1 MTTCTFWKSYIQAH
15 VQRMNFTEEKMKKVV
30 VLIAQGFEEIE
41 ALSPVDYLRRAK
53 ADVVLAAT
61 ATEGKTVTAS
71 HKVSVNCDTTLDE
84 VLGEATLPDAV
95 VIPGGL
101 PGATNIAGCKA
112 ALTFIERMF
121 DAGKIVAAICASPA
135 LVLGK
140 TKVLQGKDWTCY
152 PQMEENVSPELQKR
166 HKTAPF
172 VTDGNVVTAR
182 GAGAAEQFSME
193 LVRLL
198 CGESERD
205 RIAKATVQ
213 R

>member
-1 MTTCTFWKSYIQAH
+1 
-15 VQRMNFTEEKMKKVV
+15 MKKVV
-30 VLIAQGFEEIE
+30 VLMAQGFEEVE

-53 ADVVLAAT
+53 ADVLLAAT
-61 ATEGKTVTAS
+61 ATEGKTVTGS
-71 HKVSVNCDTTLDE
+71 HKVSLNCDTTLED
-84 VLGEATLPDAV
+84 VLQETTLPDAV

-112 ALTFIERMF
+112 ALDFIERMF

-152 PQMEENVSPELQKR
+152 PQMEENVSAELQKR
-166 HKTAPF
+166 HKVAPF
-172 VTDGNVVTAR
+172 VTSGNVVTGR
-182 GAGAAEQFSME
+182 GAGAAEQFAME

-198 CGESERD
+198 CGESERV

>member
-1 MTTCTFWKSYIQAH
+1 
-15 VQRMNFTEEKMKKVV
+15 MKKVV
-30 VLIAQGFEEIE
+30 VLIAQGFEEVE

-53 ADVVLAAT
+53 ANVLLAAT
-61 ATEGKTVTAS
+61 ATAGKTVTGS
-71 HKVSVNCDTTLDE
+71 HKVSVNCDTTLDD
-84 VLGEATLPDAV
+84 VLQEAVLPDAV

-112 ALTFIERMF
+112 ALDFIEQMF
-121 DAGKIVAAICASPA
+121 DEGKIVAAICASPA

-140 TKVLQGKDWTCY
+140 TKVLQGKNWTCY
-152 PQMEENVSPELQKR
+152 PQMEENVSAELQKR
-166 HKTAPF
+166 HKVAPF

-198 CGESERD
+198 CGEAEKE